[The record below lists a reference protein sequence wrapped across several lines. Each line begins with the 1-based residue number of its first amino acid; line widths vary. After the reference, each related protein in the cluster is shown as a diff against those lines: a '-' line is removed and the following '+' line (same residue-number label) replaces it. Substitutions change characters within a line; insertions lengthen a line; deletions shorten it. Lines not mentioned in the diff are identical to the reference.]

1 MAFIAYISPENIDP
15 EHRVMDEDNILR
27 IHGIHSAVMKYH
39 QDLYL
44 ELMRK
49 SGPLTLA
56 EREMIAL
63 RVSTLNKCH
72 Y

>member
-1 MAFIAYISPENIDP
+1 MAFITYISSEKISA
-15 EHRVMDEDNILR
+15 EHRVADEDNILR
-27 IHGIHSAVMKYH
+27 IHGVHSAVMKYH
-39 QDLYL
+39 QNLYL

-49 SGPLTLA
+49 SGPLSLA